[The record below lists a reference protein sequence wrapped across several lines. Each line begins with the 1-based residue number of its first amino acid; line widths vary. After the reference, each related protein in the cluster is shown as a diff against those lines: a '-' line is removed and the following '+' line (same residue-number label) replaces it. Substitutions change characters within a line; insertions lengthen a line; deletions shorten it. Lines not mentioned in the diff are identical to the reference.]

1 MSRRRPVRCQTG
13 TAGALRQAIGHKCC
27 QKRFTAAYCR
37 LQTGHTTA
45 SAAVY
50 LSLIWSVET
59 PRLHPVAGAQ
69 RFFTAHPPPA
79 DFSDTNKEMTMNL
92 TVSSPTPPASIPAAA
107 PAGPALKWMWAA
119 IGALGVSVLALG
131 ATLVMQNRAPAA
143 ADAAAPATLAAA
155 PRTPESEIIEE
166 KRAQAP
172 VAPAQSAMNGGANYR
187 PQTGGS
193 AGRSGDMSGG
203 MAPGGVAQPVRA
215 AAPVCRSC
223 GRVESVQAVQQAAPA
238 TGVGAVAGGVLGAV
252 VGNQIGKGSGRTAA
266 TVLGAVGGGYVG
278 HKVEERTRTHTV
290 YQVAVRMEDGSL
302 RHFQRAEPTAVGTP
316 VVLQGKGFRVDQGG
330 SARAADPY
338 AQPQPQPGAV
348 RVSDTY

>member
-1 MSRRRPVRCQTG
+1 
-13 TAGALRQAIGHKCC
+13 
-27 QKRFTAAYCR
+27 
-37 LQTGHTTA
+37 
-45 SAAVY
+45 
-50 LSLIWSVET
+50 
-59 PRLHPVAGAQ
+59 
-69 RFFTAHPPPA
+69 
-79 DFSDTNKEMTMNL
+79 MNL

-119 IGALGVSVLALG
+119 IGVLGVSVLALG

-172 VAPAQSAMNGGANYR
+172 VAPTQSAMNSGANYR
-187 PQTGGS
+187 PQP
-193 AGRSGDMSGG
+193 GDMSGG

>member
-1 MSRRRPVRCQTG
+1 
-13 TAGALRQAIGHKCC
+13 
-27 QKRFTAAYCR
+27 
-37 LQTGHTTA
+37 
-45 SAAVY
+45 
-50 LSLIWSVET
+50 
-59 PRLHPVAGAQ
+59 
-69 RFFTAHPPPA
+69 
-79 DFSDTNKEMTMNL
+79 MNL

-119 IGALGVSVLALG
+119 IGVLGVSVLALG

-172 VAPAQSAMNGGANYR
+172 VASAQSAMNSGANYR
-187 PQTGGS
+187 PQPGGS
-193 AGRSGDMSGG
+193 TGRSGDMAGG

-238 TGVGAVAGGVLGAV
+238 TGVGAVAGG
-252 VGNQIGKGSGRTAA
+252 
-266 TVLGAVGGGYVG
+266 VLGAVGGGYVG

-330 SARAADPY
+330 AARSADPY

>member
-1 MSRRRPVRCQTG
+1 
-13 TAGALRQAIGHKCC
+13 
-27 QKRFTAAYCR
+27 
-37 LQTGHTTA
+37 
-45 SAAVY
+45 
-50 LSLIWSVET
+50 
-59 PRLHPVAGAQ
+59 
-69 RFFTAHPPPA
+69 
-79 DFSDTNKEMTMNL
+79 MNL

-119 IGALGVSVLALG
+119 IGVLGVSVLALG

-172 VAPAQSAMNGGANYR
+172 VASAQSAMNSGANYR
-187 PQTGGS
+187 PQPGGS
-193 AGRSGDMSGG
+193 TGRSGDMAGG

-252 VGNQIGKGSGRTAA
+252 VGAQIGKGSGRTAD

-316 VVLQGKGFRVDQGG
+316 VVLQGKSFRVDQGG

-338 AQPQPQPGAV
+338 AQPQPQPGTV

>member
-1 MSRRRPVRCQTG
+1 
-13 TAGALRQAIGHKCC
+13 
-27 QKRFTAAYCR
+27 
-37 LQTGHTTA
+37 
-45 SAAVY
+45 
-50 LSLIWSVET
+50 
-59 PRLHPVAGAQ
+59 
-69 RFFTAHPPPA
+69 
-79 DFSDTNKEMTMNL
+79 MNL
-92 TVSSPTPPASIPAAA
+92 TVSSPTPPASIPAVA

-119 IGALGVSVLALG
+119 IGVLGVSVLALG

-172 VAPAQSAMNGGANYR
+172 VNTAQSAMNSGANYR
-187 PQTGGS
+187 VQPGGS
-193 AGRSGDMSGG
+193 TGRSGDMAGG

-278 HKVEERTRTHTV
+278 HKVEERTRTHTA

-338 AQPQPQPGAV
+338 AQPQPGAV

>member
-1 MSRRRPVRCQTG
+1 MPG
-13 TAGALRQAIGHKCC
+13 GPGAPLG
-27 QKRFTAAYCR
+27 
-37 LQTGHTTA
+37 
-45 SAAVY
+45 
-50 LSLIWSVET
+50 
-59 PRLHPVAGAQ
+59 
-69 RFFTAHPPPA
+69 
-79 DFSDTNKEMTMNL
+79 
-92 TVSSPTPPASIPAAA
+92 
-107 PAGPALKWMWAA
+107 AGP
-119 IGALGVSVLALG
+119 
-131 ATLVMQNRAPAA
+131 
-143 ADAAAPATLAAA
+143 
-155 PRTPESEIIEE
+155 
-166 KRAQAP
+166 
-172 VAPAQSAMNGGANYR
+172 
-187 PQTGGS
+187 
-193 AGRSGDMSGG
+193 
-203 MAPGGVAQPVRA
+203 AQPVRA

-338 AQPQPQPGAV
+338 AQPQPQPGTV

>member
-1 MSRRRPVRCQTG
+1 
-13 TAGALRQAIGHKCC
+13 
-27 QKRFTAAYCR
+27 
-37 LQTGHTTA
+37 
-45 SAAVY
+45 
-50 LSLIWSVET
+50 
-59 PRLHPVAGAQ
+59 
-69 RFFTAHPPPA
+69 
-79 DFSDTNKEMTMNL
+79 MNL

-119 IGALGVSVLALG
+119 IGVLGVSVLALG

-172 VAPAQSAMNGGANYR
+172 VASAQSAMNSGANYR

-193 AGRSGDMSGG
+193 AGRSGDM
-203 MAPGGVAQPVRA
+203 APGGAAQPVRA